1 MKRNTVDSVFHRPVK
16 EGFPLIPSAMK
27 SGRGMFSTFKNLAPL
42 RPYFAR
48 NKWKLFA
55 GLICLLTVDI
65 LQLFIPRIIK
75 KAVDDLTLLQ
85 ATQKALMLYALV
97 IVVIALVLGVLR
109 FLWRRLIFGHSRI
122 VERDLREKVF
132 SHLQTLSLNFYAQT
146 RTGDL
151 MARSVN
157 DMDAI
162 RFAVGMGVVAFNDGV
177 VLGLA
182 AIGFM
187 LYINIELTLI
197 ALLPMPAIVLA
208 SRVLTRRMHTLFQ
221 QVQHTFGEL
230 TELTREA
237 FVGIRIVQAYRR
249 ENWETRRMK
258 SVGEK
263 YIDQNIQL
271 GRTMA
276 FFFPMMLLFTNVS
289 LAIVL
294 WSGGG
299 MTILNRIS
307 TGDFVAFI
315 TYLNL
320 LTWPMMALGWVTN
333 LIQRGS
339 ASMKRINRLLD
350 QAPEIA
356 DSPNPVTP
364 TEIRGAVELRN
375 VTFRYP
381 NDGRNVLENLTLKLE
396 AGTTAALVGRTGCG
410 KTTLVRMLARMVEAD
425 SGQVYLDGI
434 PIQKL
439 PLHIVRAAFTVV
451 PQETHLFSD
460 TIYNNLVFRE
470 GEVDS
475 KRLQE
480 CLDASDLTRDVN
492 DFPDGLDTLVGEKG
506 LSLSGGQRQRLALA
520 RALLTNPAILVVD
533 NALSMVDA
541 ATERRIL
548 DHLVDLRAS
557 RTTLWISH
565 RISTIRRAERIL
577 VLDQGRIAESGDH
590 EELLGTGN
598 IYPRLYFRSL
608 LQERLE
614 N

>member
-1 MKRNTVDSVFHRPVK
+1 
-16 EGFPLIPSAMK
+16 
-27 SGRGMFSTFKNLAPL
+27 
-42 RPYFAR
+42 
-48 NKWKLFA
+48 
-55 GLICLLTVDI
+55 
-65 LQLFIPRIIK
+65 LFIPRIIK

-109 FLWRRLIFGHSRI
+109 FLWRRLIFGHSRV
-122 VERDLREKVF
+122 VERDLRERVF

-237 FVGIRIVQAYRR
+237 FAGIRIVQAYRR
-249 ENWETRRMK
+249 EGWETRRMK

-263 YIDQNIQL
+263 YIDQNIHL

-350 QAPEIA
+350 EVPEIA
-356 DSPNPVTP
+356 DAPNPVTP

-396 AGTTAALVGRTGCG
+396 AGATAALVGRTGCG

-439 PLHIVRAAFTVV
+439 PLHMVRAAFAVV
-451 PQETHLFSD
+451 PQESLLFSD
-460 TIYNNLVFRE
+460 TIYNNLVFGE

-541 ATERRIL
+541 STERRIL
-548 DHLVDLRAS
+548 DHLVNLRAGK
-557 RTTLWISH
+557 TTLWISH
-565 RISTIRRAERIL
+565 RISTIRRAEQIL

-590 EELLGTGN
+590 EELLGTGT

>member
-1 MKRNTVDSVFHRPVK
+1 
-16 EGFPLIPSAMK
+16 
-27 SGRGMFSTFKNLAPL
+27 MFSTFKNLAPL

>member
-1 MKRNTVDSVFHRPVK
+1 
-16 EGFPLIPSAMK
+16 MK